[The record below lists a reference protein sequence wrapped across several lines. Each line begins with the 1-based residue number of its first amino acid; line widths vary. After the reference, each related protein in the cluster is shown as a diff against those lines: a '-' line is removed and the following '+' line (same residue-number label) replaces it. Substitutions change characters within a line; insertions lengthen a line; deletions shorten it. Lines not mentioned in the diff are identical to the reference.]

1 MKVHAG
7 TVAHGGAAVMRR
19 GLRLWAVTLAFACAG
34 CAANY
39 QDVMHQVSQNLA
51 ADQPKAALK
60 SLDKLSGGRDQT
72 LYLLNKAMILRMEGD
87 YAGSVQAFEQA
98 KPLMLYLEATSF
110 TETAGA
116 MTLSEGLRSYEA
128 PLYERLLVHVYQ
140 GLNFLQLGQPDS
152 ARVEAAQVDDL
163 LKRLYPNTDA
173 APNGGDAF
181 PRYFTGL
188 VYEDL
193 GEYSDA
199 MIAYRQAYQAYKR
212 QGDSDETIPQD
223 LKISLCRFADY
234 LGLQDEL
241 DGYKKEF
248 GLSSWPPVDKQDAQG
263 QLIFVF
269 GDGLGPLKFPQTAM
283 LQNPFDGHF
292 YSVTLP
298 VLRRRPPAAQAAEV
312 TAGDDAARTQ
322 RVASIAADAS
332 QQMAADRPK
341 LLAAEFSRN
350 VARTV
355 VANEADKKAQG
366 LGVVLSLVA
375 SVADQADIR
384 IWGTLPDNIQLA
396 RLRLAP
402 GTYNVTVKLIG
413 AGGDEGA
420 SRVLKNV
427 QIQAGQMSFASLQW
441 AYLN

>member
-1 MKVHAG
+1 MGAEAG
-7 TVAHGGAAVMRR
+7 TVAHSGAAVKRR
-19 GLRLWAVTLAFACAG
+19 SLRLWAAASALACAG

-39 QDVMHQVSQNLA
+39 QDVMGQVSQDLA

-72 LYLLNKAMILRMEGD
+72 LYLLNKAMVLRMEGD
-87 YAGSVQAFEQA
+87 YAGSVQAFEQV

-116 MTLSEGLRSYEA
+116 LTLSEGLRSYEA

-163 LKRLYPNTDA
+163 LKRLYPNNDA
-173 APNGGDAF
+173 APDGGDAF

-188 VYEDL
+188 VYEDM

-199 MIAYRQAYQAYKR
+199 MIAYRQAYQAYKT
-212 QGDSDETIPQD
+212 QGDSDDAIPQD
-223 LKISLCRFADY
+223 LKLSLCRFADF
-234 LGLQDEL
+234 LGLKAEL
-241 DGYKKEF
+241 DGYKKAF
-248 GLSSWPPVDKQDAQG
+248 GLSNWPPVDKQDAQG
-263 QLIFVF
+263 QLLFVF
-269 GDGLGPLKFPQTAM
+269 GAGLGPLKYPQTAY
-283 LQNPFDGHF
+283 LQNPIDGHF

-298 VLRRRPPAAQAAEV
+298 VLRRRPPEAVAAEV
-312 TAGDDAARTQ
+312 TVGGDSMRTE

-350 VARTV
+350 VVRNAA
-355 VANEADKKAQG
+355 ANQADKKAQG
-366 LGVVLSLVA
+366 LGTVLSLVA
-375 SVADQADIR
+375 SAADQADVR
-384 IWGTLPDNIQLA
+384 IWGTLPDNIQVA
-396 RLRLAP
+396 RIRLAP
-402 GTYNVTVKLIG
+402 GTYDLTVRFIG
-413 AGGDEGA
+413 PRGGEGA
-420 SRVLKNV
+420 PRVLKNV
-427 QIQAGQMSFASLQW
+427 QIQAGQMTFTSLQW
-441 AYLN
+441 SYFN